1 MSLNMDSDDE
11 GMPGLT
17 NDSDSGGDDRPS
29 KPTAAPSRLQ
39 SHQRRVFGIL
49 ESPDPATAREPIVR
63 APLSAG
69 SMSLDLDDV
78 DDVSALSFG
87 SSRSGRSLLSDR
99 MSSIYT
105 NDARADMDPAAASGG
120 RGELSVAQ
128 LQLIVL
134 ERQAAAHERTA
145 KATEKRAETEG
156 EPLRMHQQIH
166 ELTLAKQ
173 NCCCVQLMFLQG
185 GSRG

>member
-1 MSLNMDSDDE
+1 
-11 GMPGLT
+11 
-17 NDSDSGGDDRPS
+17 
-29 KPTAAPSRLQ
+29 
-39 SHQRRVFGIL
+39 
-49 ESPDPATAREPIVR
+49 
-63 APLSAG
+63 
-69 SMSLDLDDV
+69 
-78 DDVSALSFG
+78 
-87 SSRSGRSLLSDR
+87 
-99 MSSIYT
+99 
-105 NDARADMDPAAASGG
+105 MDPAAASGG
-120 RGELSVAQ
+120 RGELSVAR